1 MNKKVATILSYL
13 THPGL
18 MPTVLFAIILFLGKS
33 LFPADFKYKITLLG
47 FIFNFTFILPA
58 LLIYVLVIRGKISNL
73 NIRNREERIFPFSIV
88 TICYTLL
95 VFMFQTKLSGLYLV
109 TEIIASIAITQAVCT
124 IITTR
129 FKISIH
135 GVAIGGV
142 LGVLWALEF
151 ILPEL
156 DFLYPILIL
165 TILAGL
171 TMTARLAL
179 GAHTPKQVAYGFFV
193 GIFLNFGFVYW
204 LG

>member
-1 MNKKVATILSYL
+1 MNKKFATVLSYL

-18 MPTVLFAIILFLGKS
+18 MPTLLFAIILFLGKS
-33 LFPADFKYKITLLG
+33 IFPAEFKYKITLLG

-73 NIRNREERIFPFSIV
+73 NIRNREERIFPFSII
-88 TICYTLL
+88 TICYTFL
-95 VFMFQTKLSGLYLV
+95 VFMFQSKLSNMFLI
-109 TEIIASIAITQAVCT
+109 TEVVASIAITQAVCT

-135 GVAIGGV
+135 SVAIGGV
-142 LGVLWALEF
+142 LGVLWALEI

-156 DFLYPILIL
+156 DFLFPILAL
-165 TILAGL
+165 TMLAGL

-179 GAHTPKQVAYGFFV
+179 DAHTPKQVAYGFFLGV
-193 GIFLNFGFVYW
+193 FLNFGFVYW